1 MTRYS
6 SPWAIVSEIVA
17 ASCLAASPARA
28 ASPPPLTVVLDRV
41 EQRVDAFW
49 NYFPAVTCTEQLIQ
63 SKLGDKGK
71 VMFEQ
76 RTNYDYLILLR
87 SAGNDLTVDESRIEK
102 EQKSTKGKGAL
113 LLTNG
118 FSILTLIFHPI
129 YQSNY
134 EFTAQPDDE
143 TGGRRLLR
151 VAFRQVST
159 HHAPSVLM
167 LRDREYPLEW
177 RGTAWIDPESYAV
190 VRIQAGL
197 DSSMEDVGLLRLDA
211 DVTYSQVRF
220 NGTTAYWLPAR
231 AVIEAETKRQHW
243 RNIHVF
249 TAYRRFDVDTEVK
262 TTIPR

>member
-1 MTRYS
+1 
-6 SPWAIVSEIVA
+6 
-17 ASCLAASPARA
+17 
-28 ASPPPLTVVLDRV
+28 
-41 EQRVDAFW
+41 
-49 NYFPAVTCTEQLIQ
+49 
-63 SKLGDKGK
+63 
-71 VMFEQ
+71 
-76 RTNYDYLILLR
+76 
-87 SAGNDLTVDESRIEK
+87 
-102 EQKSTKGKGAL
+102 
-113 LLTNG
+113 
-118 FSILTLIFHPI
+118 LTLIFHPI